1 MNKYLL
7 ASLFLVPTL
16 SFASNFSEVFDTR
29 PVISTVEKMRNN
41 TWTWKNFA
49 NLPNMGKLER
59 DSENKNRYTM
69 TQTIREDN
77 PQTTITFYGSKE
89 RPEVAV
95 IESRT
100 WGAGNTQSSKFVR
113 LDKLKGNTPLKSNCN
128 FKNVSV
134 SETSDDGE
142 GRSYE
147 TGVSVDFQQAYMMP
161 KNIASLSPAKNDLY
175 LASSQIESYVVTST
189 FQTQAYTMSIVT
201 PEKNKL
207 GQFINKYGWDT
218 NSKGKNITCN
228 VS

>member
-29 PVISTVEKMRNN
+29 PVIPTVEKMRNN

-113 LDKLKGNTPLKSNCN
+113 LDKLKGNITLKSNCN
-128 FKNVSV
+128 FKDIS
-134 SETSDDGE
+134 TSDSNDGV
-142 GRSYE
+142 E
-147 TGVSVDFQQAYMMP
+147 TGASVDFQQAYMMP

-189 FQTQAYTMSIVT
+189 FQTQAYTISIVT

-218 NSKGKNITCN
+218 NNKDKKVTCN

>member
-7 ASLFLVPTL
+7 ASLFLVPSL

-29 PVISTVEKMRNN
+29 PVIPTVEKMRNS

-147 TGVSVDFQQAYMMP
+147 TGASVDFQQAYLMP

-189 FQTQAYTMSIVT
+189 FQTQGYTMSIVT

-218 NSKGKNITCN
+218 NSKGKKITCN

>member
-29 PVISTVEKMRNN
+29 PVIPTVEKMRNN

-49 NLPNMGKLER
+49 NLQNMGKLER

-100 WGAGNTQSSKFVR
+100 WGAGNTQNSKFVR
-113 LDKLKGNTPLKSNCN
+113 LDKLKGNITLKSNCN
-128 FKNVSV
+128 FKDIS
-134 SETSDDGE
+134 TSDSNDGV
-142 GRSYE
+142 E
-147 TGVSVDFQQAYMMP
+147 TGASVDFQQAYMMP
-161 KNIASLSPAKNDLY
+161 KNIASLSAAKNDLY

-218 NSKGKNITCN
+218 NSKGKKLTCN

>member
-29 PVISTVEKMRNN
+29 PVIPTVEKMRNN

-49 NLPNMGKLER
+49 NLPNMGKLEL

-100 WGAGNTQSSKFVR
+100 WGAANTQGSKFVR

-128 FKNVSV
+128 FKDVS
-134 SETSDDGE
+134 TSDRDDDV
-142 GRSYE
+142 E
-147 TGVSVDFQQAYMMP
+147 TGASVDFQQAYVMP

-218 NSKGKNITCN
+218 NSKGKKITCN

>member
-16 SFASNFSEVFDTR
+16 SSASNFSEVFDTR
-29 PVISTVEKMRNN
+29 PVIPTVEKMRNN

-59 DSENKNRYTM
+59 DSENKNRYIM

-95 IESRT
+95 IESRA
-100 WGAGNTQSSKFVR
+100 WGAGNIQSSKFVR

-147 TGVSVDFQQAYMMP
+147 TGASVDFQQAYLMP

-189 FQTQAYTMSIVT
+189 FQTQGYTMSIVT

-207 GQFINKYGWDT
+207 GQFVNKYGWDT
-218 NSKGKNITCN
+218 NSKGKKITCN

>member
-29 PVISTVEKMRNN
+29 PVIPTVEKMRNN

-147 TGVSVDFQQAYMMP
+147 TGASVDFQQAYMMP

-189 FQTQAYTMSIVT
+189 FQTQGYTMSIVT

-218 NSKGKNITCN
+218 NSKGKKITCN

>member
-1 MNKYLL
+1 MKKYLL
-7 ASLFLVPTL
+7 ASLFLVPSL

-29 PVISTVEKMRNN
+29 PVIPTVEKMRNN

-147 TGVSVDFQQAYMMP
+147 TGASVDFQQAYLMP

-189 FQTQAYTMSIVT
+189 FQTQAYTISIVT

-218 NSKGKNITCN
+218 NSKGKKITCN

>member
-1 MNKYLL
+1 MKKYLL

-29 PVISTVEKMRNN
+29 PVIPTVEKMRNN

-147 TGVSVDFQQAYMMP
+147 TGASVDFQQAYLMP

-218 NSKGKNITCN
+218 NSKGKKITCN

>member
-29 PVISTVEKMRNN
+29 PVIPTVEKMRNN

-113 LDKLKGNTPLKSNCN
+113 LDKLKGNTTLKSNCN

-147 TGVSVDFQQAYMMP
+147 TGASVDFQQAYVMP

-189 FQTQAYTMSIVT
+189 FQTQGYTMSIVT

-218 NSKGKNITCN
+218 NSKGKKITCN

>member
-7 ASLFLVPTL
+7 ASLFLVPSL

-29 PVISTVEKMRNN
+29 PVIPTVEKMRNN

-113 LDKLKGNTPLKSNCN
+113 LDKLKGNTTLKSNCN

-147 TGVSVDFQQAYMMP
+147 TGASVDFQQAYLMP

-218 NSKGKNITCN
+218 NSKGKKITCN

>member
-7 ASLFLVPTL
+7 ASLFLIPTL

-29 PVISTVEKMRNN
+29 PVIPTVEKMRNN

-59 DSENKNRYTM
+59 DSESKNRYMM

-100 WGAGNTQSSKFVR
+100 WGAGNTQNSKFVR

-128 FKNVSV
+128 FKD
-134 SETSDDGE
+134 TPY
-142 GRSYE
+142 GR
-147 TGVSVDFQQAYMMP
+147 
-161 KNIASLSPAKNDLY
+161 I
-175 LASSQIESYVVTST
+175 VVT
-189 FQTQAYTMSIVT
+189 
-201 PEKNKL
+201 P
-207 GQFINKYGWDT
+207 KY
-218 NSKGKNITCN
+218 
-228 VS
+228 

>member
-16 SFASNFSEVFDTR
+16 SVASNFSEVFDTR
-29 PVISTVEKMRNN
+29 PVIPTVEKMRNN

-113 LDKLKGNTPLKSNCN
+113 LDKLKGNMPLKSNCN
-128 FKNVSV
+128 FKDVS
-134 SETSDDGE
+134 TSDRDDDV
-142 GRSYE
+142 E
-147 TGVSVDFQQAYMMP
+147 TGASVDFQQAYMMP

-189 FQTQAYTMSIVT
+189 FQTQGYTMSIVT

-218 NSKGKNITCN
+218 NSKGKKITCN

>member
-29 PVISTVEKMRNN
+29 PVIPTVEKMRNN

-113 LDKLKGNTPLKSNCN
+113 LDKLKGNITLKSNCN
-128 FKNVSV
+128 FKDIS
-134 SETSDDGE
+134 TSDSNDGV
-142 GRSYE
+142 E
-147 TGVSVDFQQAYMMP
+147 TGASVDFQQAYMMP

-189 FQTQAYTMSIVT
+189 FQTQAYTISIVT

-218 NSKGKNITCN
+218 NNKDKKVTCN
-228 VS
+228 LS

>member
-29 PVISTVEKMRNN
+29 PVIPTVEKMRNN

-147 TGVSVDFQQAYMMP
+147 TGASVDFQQAYVMP

-189 FQTQAYTMSIVT
+189 FQTQGYTMSIVT

-218 NSKGKNITCN
+218 NSKGKKITCN

>member
-1 MNKYLL
+1 MKKYLL

-29 PVISTVEKMRNN
+29 PVIPTVEKMRNN

-147 TGVSVDFQQAYMMP
+147 TGASVDFQQAYLMP

-189 FQTQAYTMSIVT
+189 FQTQGYTMSIVT
-201 PEKNKL
+201 LEKNKL

-218 NSKGKNITCN
+218 NSKGKKITCN

>member
-29 PVISTVEKMRNN
+29 PVIPTVEKMRNN

-49 NLPNMGKLER
+49 NLANMGKLER

-147 TGVSVDFQQAYMMP
+147 TGASVDFQQAYLMP

-218 NSKGKNITCN
+218 NSKGKKITCN

>member
-29 PVISTVEKMRNN
+29 PVIPTVEKMRNN

-113 LDKLKGNTPLKSNCN
+113 LDKLKGNTTLKSNCN

-147 TGVSVDFQQAYMMP
+147 TGASVDFQQAYLMP

-218 NSKGKNITCN
+218 NSKGKKITCN

>member
-1 MNKYLL
+1 MKKYLL

-29 PVISTVEKMRNN
+29 PVIPTVEKMRNN

-147 TGVSVDFQQAYMMP
+147 TGASVDFQQAYMVP

-189 FQTQAYTMSIVT
+189 FQTQGYTMSIVT

-218 NSKGKNITCN
+218 NSKGKKITCN

>member
-29 PVISTVEKMRNN
+29 PVIPTVEKMRNN

-49 NLPNMGKLER
+49 NLPNMGKLEW

-100 WGAGNTQSSKFVR
+100 WGAGNTQNSKFVR
-113 LDKLKGNTPLKSNCN
+113 LDKLKGNITLKSNCN
-128 FKNVSV
+128 FKDIS
-134 SETSDDGE
+134 TSDSNDGV
-142 GRSYE
+142 E
-147 TGVSVDFQQAYMMP
+147 TGASVDFQQAYMMP

-189 FQTQAYTMSIVT
+189 FQTQAYTISIVT

-218 NSKGKNITCN
+218 NNKDKKVTCN

>member
-29 PVISTVEKMRNN
+29 PVIPTVEKMRNN

-147 TGVSVDFQQAYMMP
+147 TGASVDFQQAYLMP

-189 FQTQAYTMSIVT
+189 FQTQGYTMSIVT
-201 PEKNKL
+201 PDKNKL

-218 NSKGKNITCN
+218 NSKGKKITCN

>member
-29 PVISTVEKMRNN
+29 PVIPTVEKMRNN

-128 FKNVSV
+128 FKDVS
-134 SETSDDGE
+134 TSDRDDDV
-142 GRSYE
+142 E
-147 TGVSVDFQQAYMMP
+147 TGASVDFQQAYVMP
-161 KNIASLSPAKNDLY
+161 KNIASLSPSKNDLY

-207 GQFINKYGWDT
+207 GQFINKYGWNT
-218 NSKGKNITCN
+218 NSKGKKITCN

>member
-7 ASLFLVPTL
+7 ASLFLVPSL

-29 PVISTVEKMRNN
+29 PVIPTVEKMRNN
-41 TWTWKNFA
+41 TWTWKSFA

-147 TGVSVDFQQAYMMP
+147 TGASVDFQQAYLMP

-218 NSKGKNITCN
+218 NSKGKKITCN

>member
-29 PVISTVEKMRNN
+29 PVIPTVEKMRNN

-147 TGVSVDFQQAYMMP
+147 TGASVDFQQAYLMP

-189 FQTQAYTMSIVT
+189 FQTQAYTISIVT

-218 NSKGKNITCN
+218 NSKGKKITCN

>member
-1 MNKYLL
+1 
-7 ASLFLVPTL
+7 
-16 SFASNFSEVFDTR
+16 
-29 PVISTVEKMRNN
+29 
-41 TWTWKNFA
+41 
-49 NLPNMGKLER
+49 MGKLER

-147 TGVSVDFQQAYMMP
+147 TGASVDFQQAYMMP

-189 FQTQAYTMSIVT
+189 FQTQGYTTSIVT
-201 PEKNKL
+201 PDKNKL

-218 NSKGKNITCN
+218 NSKGKKITCN

>member
-29 PVISTVEKMRNN
+29 PVIPTVEKMRNN

-147 TGVSVDFQQAYMMP
+147 TGASVDFQQAYVMP

-189 FQTQAYTMSIVT
+189 FQTQGYTTSIVT
-201 PEKNKL
+201 PDKNKL
-207 GQFINKYGWDT
+207 GQFISKYGWDT
-218 NSKGKNITCN
+218 NNKGKKITCN

>member
-7 ASLFLVPTL
+7 ASIFLIPTL

-29 PVISTVEKMRNN
+29 PVIPTVEKMRNN

-59 DSENKNRYTM
+59 DSGNKNRYTM

-113 LDKLKGNTPLKSNCN
+113 LDKLKGNIPLKSNCN
-128 FKNVSV
+128 FKDVS
-134 SETSDDGE
+134 TSDRDDDV
-142 GRSYE
+142 E
-147 TGVSVDFQQAYMMP
+147 TEASVDFQQAYVMP

-189 FQTQAYTMSIVT
+189 FQTQGYTLSIVT

-218 NSKGKNITCN
+218 NSKGKKITCN

>member
-1 MNKYLL
+1 MIYLTG
-7 ASLFLVPTL
+7 F
-16 SFASNFSEVFDTR
+16 N
-29 PVISTVEKMRNN
+29 STDDRIYDRV
-41 TWTWKNFA
+41 
-49 NLPNMGKLER
+49 
-59 DSENKNRYTM
+59 
-69 TQTIREDN
+69 N

-100 WGAGNTQSSKFVR
+100 WGAGNTQRSKFVR
-113 LDKLKGNTPLKSNCN
+113 LDKLKVNIPLKSNCN
-128 FKNVSV
+128 FKDVS
-134 SETSDDGE
+134 TSDRDDDV
-142 GRSYE
+142 E
-147 TGVSVDFQQAYMMP
+147 TGASVDFQQAYMMP

-189 FQTQAYTMSIVT
+189 FQTQGYTLSIVT

-218 NSKGKNITCN
+218 NNKGKKITCN

>member
-29 PVISTVEKMRNN
+29 PVIPTVEKMRNN
-41 TWTWKNFA
+41 TWTWKSFA

-100 WGAGNTQSSKFVR
+100 WGAGNTQRSKFVR
-113 LDKLKGNTPLKSNCN
+113 LDKLKVNIPLKSNCN
-128 FKNVSV
+128 FKDVS
-134 SETSDDGE
+134 TSDRDDDV
-142 GRSYE
+142 E
-147 TGVSVDFQQAYMMP
+147 TGASVDFQQAYMMP

-218 NSKGKNITCN
+218 NSKGKKITCN

>member
-7 ASLFLVPTL
+7 VSLFLVPTL

-29 PVISTVEKMRNN
+29 PVIPSVEKMRNN

-49 NLPNMGKLER
+49 NLPNMGKLEQ
-59 DSENKNRYTM
+59 DSDSKNRYKM

-100 WGAGNTQSSKFVR
+100 WGAGNTQNSKFVR
-113 LDKLKGNTPLKSNCN
+113 LDKIKGNTPLKSNCN
-128 FKNVSV
+128 FKDVS
-134 SETSDDGE
+134 TSDIDDDV
-142 GRSYE
+142 E
-147 TGVSVDFQQAYMMP
+147 TGASVDFQQAYVMP

-207 GQFINKYGWDT
+207 GQFINSYGWDT
-218 NSKGKNITCN
+218 NSKGKKITCQVN
-228 VS
+228 

>member
-59 DSENKNRYTM
+59 DSENKNRYIM

-218 NSKGKNITCN
+218 NSKGKKITCN

>member
-29 PVISTVEKMRNN
+29 PVIPTVEKMRNN
-41 TWTWKNFA
+41 TWAWKSFA

-59 DSENKNRYTM
+59 DSESKNRYMM

-100 WGAGNTQSSKFVR
+100 WGAGNTQNSKFVR
-113 LDKLKGNTPLKSNCN
+113 LDKLKGNITLKSNCN
-128 FKNVSV
+128 FKDIS
-134 SETSDDGE
+134 TSDSNDGV
-142 GRSYE
+142 E
-147 TGVSVDFQQAYMMP
+147 TGASVDFQQAYMMP
-161 KNIASLSPAKNDLY
+161 KNIASLSAAKNDLY

-218 NSKGKNITCN
+218 NNKDKKVTCN
-228 VS
+228 LS

>member
-7 ASLFLVPTL
+7 ASLFLVPSL

-29 PVISTVEKMRNN
+29 PVIPTVEKMRNN

-147 TGVSVDFQQAYMMP
+147 TGASVDFQQAYLMP

-189 FQTQAYTMSIVT
+189 FQTQAYTISIVT

-218 NSKGKNITCN
+218 NSKGKKITCN